1 MESSAPGGLRRTL
14 ICSVVFVDIV
24 EYSKKTVAKQLA
36 IKSWFNELLGQA
48 LTAINENNVK
58 TQESIASAAE
68 SITTMQLMYT
78 PPEADDIAQAVV
90 RTLREN

>member
-1 MESSAPGGLRRTL
+1 MTDE
-14 ICSVVFVDIV
+14 
-24 EYSKKTVAKQLA
+24 QLKEINDRLDA
-36 IKSWFNELLGQA
+36 IQELLGQA

>member
-1 MESSAPGGLRRTL
+1 MTDE
-14 ICSVVFVDIV
+14 
-24 EYSKKTVAKQLA
+24 QLKEITDRLDA
-36 IKSWFNELLGQA
+36 IQELLGQA
-48 LTAINENNVK
+48 LTAISENNVK